1 MNAETHVA
9 TGCRLHFGLLSTDP
23 AQGRCFGG
31 LGVMLASPGWK
42 IRIKFGDSTHVPSGF
57 SQASTTFDKIVAEGE
72 THGRIERLL
81 RRLRQAPPFNQSLPI
96 TITVEES
103 LPHHAGL
110 GSGTQL
116 AMAIVD
122 GWAQLLGKKL
132 FPEEVMRLSGRG
144 ARSSVGQFGYFT
156 GGFLVDAGHDRRHE
170 PLPFG
175 TGSSFNTGSPFS
187 TGSIVAREEFPAEWG
202 WWLISPQGEL
212 GLSGEAELQAF
223 REMSPIPR
231 QTTDRLAALALL
243 AILPGIR
250 AKSFHEFAAGL
261 DEYGRLVGSHF
272 AAVQGSVFASPL
284 MARLA
289 SHLQQAGLPCV
300 VQSSWGPTVA
310 VPVCPELESQFESAW
325 EFWTLRQECNR
336 FKTKAMICGTAV
348 RML

>member
-1 MNAETHVA
+1 
-9 TGCRLHFGLLSTDP
+9 
-23 AQGRCFGG
+23 
-31 LGVMLASPGWK
+31 
-42 IRIKFGDSTHVPSGF
+42 
-57 SQASTTFDKIVAEGE
+57 
-72 THGRIERLL
+72 
-81 RRLRQAPPFNQSLPI
+81 
-96 TITVEES
+96 
-103 LPHHAGL
+103 
-110 GSGTQL
+110 
-116 AMAIVD
+116 MAIVD

-132 FPEEVMRLSGRG
+132 SPEEVMRLSGRG

-187 TGSIVAREEFPAEWG
+187 IGSIVAREEFPAEWG

-231 QTTDRLAALALL
+231 QTTDRLAALTLL
-243 AILPGIR
+243 SILPGIR
-250 AKSFHEFAAGL
+250 TRNFHEFAAGL

-289 SHLQQAGLPCV
+289 NYLQQAGLPCV

-310 VPVCPELESQFESAW
+310 VPICGEYESRFEDAWLSWPEHLRCERT
-325 EFWTLRQECNR
+325 WTLPLNDRAQV
-336 FKTKAMICGTAV
+336 KVTTGA
-348 RML
+348 